1 MTVYFDGSPSSSSTT
16 VAVVLCEN
24 GQRRT
29 FIDHFDQ
36 PLTNNQAEYLALI
49 YALALLSSKGIKEN
63 VVVRG
68 DSQLVI
74 YQMNGIY
81 KVREE
86 KLKILHETAKRYLER
101 FKNIKLEWIPRRQ
114 NLAGRVLEQKIFNTD
129 RFVAGIIFE
138 SKRR

>member
-24 GQRRT
+24 GHRRT

-114 NLAGRVLEQKIFNTD
+114 NLAGRVLERKGVKIWKT
-129 RFVAGIIFE
+129 
-138 SKRR
+138 S

>member
-16 VAVVLCEN
+16 VAVVLCKN
-24 GQRRT
+24 NHRRT

-114 NLAGRVLEQKIFNTD
+114 NLAGRVLERKGVKIWKT
-129 RFVAGIIFE
+129 
-138 SKRR
+138 S